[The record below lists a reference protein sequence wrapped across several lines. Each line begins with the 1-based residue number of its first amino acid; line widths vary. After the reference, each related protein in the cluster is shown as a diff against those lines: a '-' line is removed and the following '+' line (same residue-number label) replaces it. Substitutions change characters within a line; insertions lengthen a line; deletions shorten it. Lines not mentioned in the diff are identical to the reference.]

1 MLLAMNLGNSSL
13 ACGVFDRERLVTRV
27 RIVSSVERSADEY
40 EALLGS
46 ILESKGVAPADIKAS
61 ALASVVPD
69 LNEVLGGA
77 VEQLLGAPP
86 FMISPAVDSGLSFNT
101 DNYMELGSDLLA
113 NAAAA
118 VELYRTSCIVVDF
131 GTALSFT
138 VVDAARC
145 VHGAAIAPGLRG
157 AVHSLVSD
165 TAQLPHVEL
174 QPPPRA
180 IGTNTIHAI
189 QSGIVFGYAGL
200 VEAMV
205 NRMQRELPERATVVV
220 TGGMSPRIVD
230 EISVVDDR
238 APDLTLH
245 GVRLIAER
253 NRVV

>member
-13 ACGVFDRERLVTRV
+13 ACGVFDGDSLVARV
-27 RIVSSVERSADEY
+27 RVVSSVERTADEY
-40 EALLGS
+40 EALLRAVLS
-46 ILESKGVAPADIKAS
+46 SKGVRPDDLHRA

-77 VEQLLGAPP
+77 VEQLLGSAP
-86 FMISPAVDSGLSFNT
+86 FVVSPLVDSGLSFAT
-101 DNYMELGSDLLA
+101 ENYRELGSDLLA

-118 VELYRTSCIVVDF
+118 VELYQTGCIVVDF

-138 VVDAARC
+138 VVDSSRC
-145 VHGAAIAPGLRG
+145 VRGAAIAPGLRG

-174 QPPPRA
+174 QAPPNA

-189 QSGIVFGYAGL
+189 QSGIVYGYAG
-200 VEAMV
+200 MV
-205 NRMQRELPERATVVV
+205 DAIVTRMQAELEERAKVIV

-230 EISVVDDR
+230 QITVADVRE
-238 APDLTLH
+238 PDLTLH
-245 GVRLIAER
+245 GVRLIAAR
-253 NRVV
+253 NR